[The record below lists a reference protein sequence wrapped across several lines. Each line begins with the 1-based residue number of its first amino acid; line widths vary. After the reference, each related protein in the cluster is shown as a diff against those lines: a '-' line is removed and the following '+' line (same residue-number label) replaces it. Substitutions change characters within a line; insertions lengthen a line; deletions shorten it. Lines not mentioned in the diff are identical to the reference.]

1 MKTIVVERASMA
13 MMDGGEAQ
21 FRHVTSA
28 GVTWI
33 DRFPRLVQLGI
44 MRISEHNYVVYY
56 PGKIRAT
63 SPHVWTTSTNDHNN
77 LVLKAKYL
85 VQAVVGT
92 LLIVDDNSCL
102 PRLSYHPRGWL
113 FCPPRSF
120 LNIIIS
126 QYGFPNHF
134 TFPTTRLHD
143 PKMLGLSEKA
153 SVRLDHVDNDD
164 PRSSPKSRKM

>member
-1 MKTIVVERASMA
+1 MEMKTIVVERASA
-13 MMDGGEAQ
+13 LMMGRSAIPTCDVRRG
-21 FRHVTSA
+21 HVNWPVS
-28 GVTWI
+28 
-33 DRFPRLVQLGI
+33 RLVQLGI
-44 MRISEHNYVVYY
+44 MRISEHNNVVYY

-77 LVLKAKYL
+77 LVLKAKDL

-92 LLIVDDNSCL
+92 LLIVDNSCL

-120 LNIIIS
+120 LNISIS